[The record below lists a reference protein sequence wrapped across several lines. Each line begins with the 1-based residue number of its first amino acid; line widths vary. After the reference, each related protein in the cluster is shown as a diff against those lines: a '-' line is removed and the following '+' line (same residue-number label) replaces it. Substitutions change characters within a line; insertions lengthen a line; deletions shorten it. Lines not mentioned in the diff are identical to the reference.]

1 MKKNAKSEIIKIN
14 LDLFIILICLLIIPC
29 QTIKYFKSFYL
40 LSQEILLISDF
51 GFLKYNQ
58 IDNSY
63 EVKMQF
69 NAIFSESE
77 LEFISFTQSSADEG
91 SYVFCRIRSNIF
103 IFDQNLNH
111 LRSFEILEI
120 SNSFCVMNAYKTSEG
135 KLSLIISYINEI
147 QKLRLL
153 MYQINL
159 NDQNNVAVHI
169 NNITQ
174 EVMDYQTN
182 TTQKTLP
189 KKISCELILKSNYA
203 NKLLSCFA
211 IEHSSFSIV
220 SSIFNTENLEFL
232 FFSKNSKHLDI
243 SSNIN
248 TAISPN
254 KKRILICYVDTS
266 YYLQCLIYNSESNE
280 FKGLIDTKMI
290 CTRDSFYMGV
300 NYINEKE
307 EYAVFCLYLITM
319 NLLKLDTNYKPK
331 DFSGNNNA
339 CYSLLGLTD
348 DNINSYYSSYIIFNN
363 NYKKYYLLKT
373 AKKEIMI
380 F

>member
-63 EVKMQF
+63 AVKMQF

-120 SNSFCVMNAYKTSEG
+120 SNSFCVMKAYKTSEG

-174 EVMDYQTN
+174 EVMD
-182 TTQKTLP
+182 
-189 KKISCELILKSNYA
+189 
-203 NKLLSCFA
+203 
-211 IEHSSFSIV
+211 
-220 SSIFNTENLEFL
+220 
-232 FFSKNSKHLDI
+232 
-243 SSNIN
+243 
-248 TAISPN
+248 
-254 KKRILICYVDTS
+254 
-266 YYLQCLIYNSESNE
+266 
-280 FKGLIDTKMI
+280 
-290 CTRDSFYMGV
+290 
-300 NYINEKE
+300 
-307 EYAVFCLYLITM
+307 
-319 NLLKLDTNYKPK
+319 
-331 DFSGNNNA
+331 
-339 CYSLLGLTD
+339 
-348 DNINSYYSSYIIFNN
+348 
-363 NYKKYYLLKT
+363 
-373 AKKEIMI
+373 
-380 F
+380 